1 MTVLFSIVEIIIQFC
16 DIVDKIMMLLK
27 CLVSNLIDF
36 IPSRQ
41 YLSLDSENCSTF
53 SVSEKYQSQNTVN
66 VLNIRTPQKFVVITL
81 KFELCCSTI
90 E

>member
-41 YLSLDSENCSTF
+41 YLSLDFENCSTF

-66 VLNIRTPQKFVVITL
+66 VLNIRTPQKYVVITL
-81 KFELCCSTI
+81 KFEVCCSTI